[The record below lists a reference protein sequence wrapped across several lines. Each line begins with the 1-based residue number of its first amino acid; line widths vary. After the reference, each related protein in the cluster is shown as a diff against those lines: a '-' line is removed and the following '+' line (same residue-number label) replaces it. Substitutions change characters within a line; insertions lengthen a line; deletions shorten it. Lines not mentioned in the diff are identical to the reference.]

1 MGSEIVL
8 WRKVY
13 AGFVVRTL
21 GRFPQRTEGWCDK
34 ISFSCYFGFGYYVL
48 VLFWSAEHQMRFPF
62 SGVFSCFSAGRRI
75 QTLERKLKALED
87 ERARRSTED
96 ALITLRRHLNRPL
109 NTFDRY
115 EAVELLQS
123 LVRLARNEAHEKAD
137 TYAATLDEV
146 KARADLL
153 HKESLQRLFVGLLG
167 DPVRAKAAKEA
178 TSILKSSSGFSA
190 APLLGFRYTRPKPY
204 ENTRCF
210 NCNSFGHMARECF
223 FNQRPSQFTYR
234 APRGGFRGGKN

>member
-13 AGFVVRTL
+13 AGFVV
-21 GRFPQRTEGWCDK
+21 G
-34 ISFSCYFGFGYYVL
+34 L
-48 VLFWSAEHQMRFPF
+48 VIMSWFC
-62 SGVFSCFSAGRRI
+62 SGQPNVRCVSHSPVFFLVSQPVDRI

-96 ALITLRRHLNRPL
+96 ALITLRRHPNRQLNM
-109 NTFDRY
+109 FDRY

-137 TYAATLDEV
+137 TCAATLDEV
-146 KARADLL
+146 KARANLL
-153 HKESLQRLFVGLLG
+153 DKESLQRLLVGLLG
-167 DPVRAKAAKEA
+167 DPVRAKVAKEA
-178 TSILKSSSGFSA
+178 TSILKSSSGASA
-190 APLLGFRYTRPKPY
+190 APLRGFRYTQPKPY
-204 ENTRCF
+204 GNTRCF
-210 NCNSFGHMARECF
+210 NCNRFGHMARECF

>member
-1 MGSEIVL
+1 MKSCCGGRCTQVL
-8 WRKVY
+8 WCEHWG
-13 AGFVVRTL
+13 GFHNELRVGVTKFHFPIIL
-21 GRFPQRTEGWCDK
+21 G
-34 ISFSCYFGFGYYVL
+34 L
-48 VLFWSAEHQMRFPF
+48 VIMSWFC
-62 SGVFSCFSAGRRI
+62 SGQPNIRCVFHSPVFFLVSQPVDRI

-109 NTFDRY
+109 NMFDRY

-137 TYAATLDEV
+137 TYAATLDEA

-153 HKESLQRLFVGLLG
+153 DKESLQRLLVGLLG
-167 DPVRAKAAKEA
+167 DPVRAKVAKEA
-178 TSILKSSSGFSA
+178 TSILKSSSGASA
-190 APLLGFRYTRPKPY
+190 APLRGFRYTRSKPY
-204 ENTRCF
+204 GNTRCF
-210 NCNSFGHMARECF
+210 NCNRFGHMARECF
-223 FNQRPSQFTYR
+223 FNRPSQFTYR